1 MLNNEGIDERIFNNL
16 VKRSNF
22 LAEKVISLSS
32 LLYITEQQ
40 RTVKSNS
47 PVNTKSGTYMV
58 GNPFLPVENISG
70 PGWISNYTLSFLS
83 AIFCRAVW

>member
-1 MLNNEGIDERIFNNL
+1 MLNNEGIVERIFNL

-40 RTVKSNS
+40 RAVKSNS
-47 PVNTKSGTYMV
+47 PVNTKSGTYV
-58 GNPFLPVENISG
+58 IENPLFPVENISG
-70 PGWISNYTLSFLS
+70 PSWISNYTLSFPL
-83 AIFCRAVW
+83 AIFCRAFW